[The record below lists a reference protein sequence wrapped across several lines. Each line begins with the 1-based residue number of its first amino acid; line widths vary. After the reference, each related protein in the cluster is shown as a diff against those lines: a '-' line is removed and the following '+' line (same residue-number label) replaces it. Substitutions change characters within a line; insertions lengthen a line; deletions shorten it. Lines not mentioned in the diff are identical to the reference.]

1 MSRPA
6 PLARTTVG
14 LVVERRKAKSPWV
27 DFVWRP
33 VAALPGAPETPPWT
47 VLAHVPAKW
56 SPVRRQEHAPN
67 EEERACSDSIGTEYA
82 LEGDDEATQFY
93 VGTAE
98 IGLYRSDTPH
108 YRDNL
113 AAGSAGLWVVL
124 RPTAGGPPFEVVT
137 VTANPSE
144 GEAFTESGSD
154 LVEPVPM
161 PESVREL
168 IEAFIAEHHVDHAFS
183 KREQQRADPDA
194 MARRPPAAPDRPG
207 KDGKP

>member
-1 MSRPA
+1 MSRPE

-33 VAALPGAPETPPWT
+33 IAALPGAPATQPWT
-47 VLAHVPAKW
+47 V
-56 SPVRRQEHAPN
+56 
-67 EEERACSDSIGTEYA
+67 
-82 LEGDDEATQFY
+82 LEGDDEAKHFY
-93 VGTAE
+93 IGTAE
-98 IGLYRSDTPH
+98 IGLYRADTPH

-113 AAGSAGLWVVL
+113 ASGSPGLWVVL
-124 RPTAGGPPFEVVT
+124 RPTEGGPPFEVVT

-144 GEAFTESGSD
+144 GEAFTESGAD

-168 IEAFIAEHHVDHAFS
+168 IEAFIVEHHVDHAFT
-183 KREQQRADPDA
+183 KRKQKRADPDA
-194 MARRPPAAPDRPG
+194 LARHAPAAPDRPS